1 VILGRASRLV
11 QELFY
16 VKLQVFCLFFCL
28 FARKVVLLPTQGL
41 KSFFKNDKMK
51 RKTCK
56 MRTLAMIMAVF
67 SSVAAMGQS
76 EKKNSEPDWLK
87 DFTSRITLNGY
98 AQGGWSYQNPNGE
111 PTNAYNLKRTLL
123 WAKARITD
131 RWSFMFMHDFSSV
144 VQEFYTD
151 YRLSKGNELT
161 VRLGQFKHSY
171 SMENPLSPTQLE
183 LIDVYSQAVLYLA
196 GEGPDP
202 LNGVNYGR
210 DMGLEIYGDLAKGL
224 VHYELALMSGQ
235 GINRRDLNNQK
246 DFIAK
251 LELRP
256 MLGFRVV
263 ASGYLGTG
271 CAVNKAAWNPDIQVG
286 DNYKRNRYSV
296 GAEYKT
302 QAYTG
307 SKYKEARPASIRA
320 EWLGGQDGDVGSR
333 GGYATVCIPVVDAL
347 DVVASGETFDR
358 NTKVDGWDQT
368 NLTLGLQYWFYKKCR
383 LQLQY
388 TRCLCGENISS
399 KDYDWLQAQV
409 QVAF

>member
-1 VILGRASRLV
+1 
-11 QELFY
+11 
-16 VKLQVFCLFFCL
+16 
-28 FARKVVLLPTQGL
+28 
-41 KSFFKNDKMK
+41 MK

-56 MRTLAMIMAVF
+56 MKLLAVVMAMA
-67 SSVAAMGQS
+67 SSLTASAQQ
-76 EKKNSEPDWLK
+76 KNSEIDWTK

-98 AQGGWSYQNPNGE
+98 AQGGWSYQNPNDK
-111 PTNAYNLKRTLL
+111 PQNAYNLKRTLL
-123 WAKARITD
+123 WAKARI
-131 RWSFMFMHDFSSV
+131 
-144 VQEFYTD
+144 

-161 VRLGQFKHSY
+161 VRFGQFKHSY
-171 SMENPLSPTQLE
+171 TMENPMSPTQLE
-183 LIDVYSQAVLYLA
+183 LVDVYSQAVLYLA

-210 DMGLEIYGDLAKGL
+210 DMGLEVYGDLAKGL

-235 GINRRDLNNQK
+235 GINRKDQNNQK

-256 MLGFRVV
+256 VDGFRVV

-271 CAVNKAAWNPDIQVG
+271 CAVGTAAWNPEINVG

-302 QAYTG
+302 QPYTG

-320 EWLGGQDGDVGSR
+320 EWLGGQDGNVGSR
-333 GGYATVCIPVVDAL
+333 GGYVTTTIPVVDAL
-347 DVVASGETFDR
+347 DIVASGETFDR

-368 NLTLGLQYWFYKKCR
+368 NLTVGLQYWFYKKCR
-383 LQLQY
+383 MQLQY
-388 TRCLCGENISS
+388 TRCMCGDMIG
-399 KDYDWLQAQV
+399 KDYNWLQAQM

>member
-1 VILGRASRLV
+1 
-11 QELFY
+11 
-16 VKLQVFCLFFCL
+16 
-28 FARKVVLLPTQGL
+28 
-41 KSFFKNDKMK
+41 MK

-56 MRTLAMIMAVF
+56 LRTLAVMLAVF
-67 SSVAAMGQS
+67 SSVAAMGQAS
-76 EKKNSEPDWLK
+76 QPQQEQKKKEKPEWLK
-87 DFTSRITLNGY
+87 ELSSRITLSGY
-98 AQGGWSYQNPNGE
+98 AQAGWSYQNPNNKA
-111 PTNAYNLKRTLL
+111 TNAYNLKRTLL

-131 RWSFMFMHDFSSV
+131 RWSFLFMHDFSSV

-151 YRLSKGNELT
+151 YRLSKNNELT
-161 VRLGQFKHSY
+161 VRLGQFKTAF

-210 DMGLEIYGDLAKGL
+210 DMGLEVYGDLAKGL

-235 GINRRDLNNQK
+235 GVNRKDLNNQK

-256 MLGFRVV
+256 VDGFRVV

-271 CAVNKAAWNPDIQVG
+271 CAVGTAAWNPEINVG

-302 QAYTG
+302 QPYTG

-320 EWLGGQDGDVGSR
+320 EWLGGQDGNVGSR
-333 GGYATVCIPVVDAL
+333 GGYVTTAIPVVDAL
-347 DVVASGETFDR
+347 DIVASGETFDR

-368 NLTLGLQYWFYKKCR
+368 NLTVGLQYWFYKKCR
-383 LQLQY
+383 MQLQY
-388 TRCLCGENISS
+388 TRCMCGDMIG
-399 KDYDWLQAQV
+399 KDYNWLQAQM

>member
-1 VILGRASRLV
+1 MRTKA
-11 QELFY
+11 
-16 VKLQVFCLFFCL
+16 
-28 FARKVVLLPTQGL
+28 L
-41 KSFFKNDKMK
+41 K
-51 RKTCK
+51 T
-56 MRTLAMIMAVF
+56 RTLAVLLAAF
-67 SSVAAMGQS
+67 SSTAAMGQQKS
-76 EKKNSEPDWLK
+76 DSDIDWLK

-98 AQGGWSYQNPNGE
+98 AQGGWSYQDPNGQKQ
-111 PTNAYNLKRTLL
+111 NSYNLKRTLL

-151 YRLSKGNELT
+151 YRITNDKSLS

-171 SMENPLSPTQLE
+171 TMENPMSPTQLE

-210 DMGLEIYGDLAKGL
+210 DMGLMVFGDLANNL
-224 VHYELALMSGQ
+224 LHYELALMSGQ
-235 GINRRDLNNQK
+235 GINRKDRNNQK

-251 LELRP
+251 LEVKP
-256 MLGFRVV
+256 FDGFRIVG
-263 ASGYLGTG
+263 SGYLGTG
-271 CAVNKAAWNPDIQVG
+271 NAVNDSVVKWNPTIKKG
-286 DNYKRNRYSV
+286 ENYKRNRYSV

-302 QAYTG
+302 RPYSKA
-307 SKYKEARPASIRA
+307 KYKEARPASIRA
-320 EWLGGQDGDVGSR
+320 EWLGGKDGDVNSR
-333 GGYATVCIPVVDAL
+333 GGYATLCIPVVDAL

-358 NTKVDGWDQT
+358 NTGVDGWDQT
-368 NLTLGLQYWFYKKCR
+368 NLTFGLQYWYYKKCR

-388 TRCLCGENISS
+388 TRCLCGDMIG
-399 KDYDWLQAQV
+399 DYYNWLQAQV

>member
-1 VILGRASRLV
+1 
-11 QELFY
+11 
-16 VKLQVFCLFFCL
+16 
-28 FARKVVLLPTQGL
+28 
-41 KSFFKNDKMK
+41 MK

-56 MRTLAMIMAVF
+56 MKLLAVMMMAG
-67 SSVAAMGQS
+67 SSLMASAQQKSS
-76 EKKNSEPDWLK
+76 EIDWTK

-98 AQGGWSYQNPNGE
+98 AQGGWSYQNPNDK
-111 PTNAYNLKRTLL
+111 PQNAYNLKRTLL

-144 VQEFYTD
+144 VQEYYTD

-171 SMENPLSPTQLE
+171 TMENPMSPTQLE
-183 LIDVYSQAVLYLA
+183 LVDVYSQAVLYLA

-210 DMGLEIYGDLAKGL
+210 DMGLEVYGDLAKGL

-235 GINRRDLNNQK
+235 GINRKDLNNQK

-256 MLGFRVV
+256 VDGFRVV

-271 CAVNKAAWNPDIQVG
+271 CAVGTAAWNPEINVG

-302 QAYTG
+302 QPYTG

-320 EWLGGQDGDVGSR
+320 EWLGGQDGNVGSR
-333 GGYATVCIPVVDAL
+333 GGYVTTTIPVVDAL
-347 DVVASGETFDR
+347 DIVASGETFDR

-368 NLTLGLQYWFYKKCR
+368 NLTVGLQYWFYKKCR
-383 LQLQY
+383 MQLQY
-388 TRCLCGENISS
+388 TRCMCGDMIG
-399 KDYDWLQAQV
+399 KDYNWLQAQM

>member
-1 VILGRASRLV
+1 
-11 QELFY
+11 
-16 VKLQVFCLFFCL
+16 
-28 FARKVVLLPTQGL
+28 
-41 KSFFKNDKMK
+41 MK

-56 MRTLAMIMAVF
+56 LRTLAIL
-67 SSVAAMGQS
+67 AAMGLCTMANAQQKDS
-76 EKKNSEPDWLK
+76 DIDWMK

-98 AQGGWSYQNPNGE
+98 AQGGWSYQDPNGQK
-111 PTNAYNLKRTLL
+111 TNAYNLKRTLL

-171 SMENPLSPTQLE
+171 TMENPMSPTQLE
-183 LIDVYSQAVLYLA
+183 LVDVYSQAVLYLA

-210 DMGLEIYGDLAKGL
+210 DMGLEVYGDLAKGVL
-224 VHYELALMSGQ
+224 HYELALMSGQ
-235 GINRRDLNNQK
+235 GINRKDLNNQK

-256 MLGFRVV
+256 VDGFRVV
-263 ASGYLGTG
+263 ASGYLVTG
-271 CAVNKAAWNPDIQVG
+271 CAVGTAKWNPDIQVG
-286 DNYKRNRYSV
+286 DNYKRNRYSI

-302 QAYTG
+302 QAYAG
-307 SKYKEARPASIRA
+307 GKYKEARPASIRA
-320 EWLGGQDGDVGSR
+320 EWLGGQDGKVGSR
-333 GGYATVCIPVVDAL
+333 GGYVTTCIPVVDAL
-347 DVVASGETFDR
+347 DIVASGETYDR
-358 NTKVDGWDQT
+358 NTKVEGWDQT
-368 NLTLGLQYWFYKKCR
+368 NLTIGLQYWFYKKCR
-383 LQLQY
+383 MQLQY

-399 KDYDWLQAQV
+399 KDYNWVQAQM

>member
-1 VILGRASRLV
+1 MKLLAVMMMAGSSLMASA
-11 QELFY
+11 Q
-16 VKLQVFCLFFCL
+16 Q
-28 FARKVVLLPTQGL
+28 
-41 KSFFKNDKMK
+41 KS
-51 RKTCK
+51 
-56 MRTLAMIMAVF
+56 
-67 SSVAAMGQS
+67 S
-76 EKKNSEPDWLK
+76 EIDWTK

-98 AQGGWSYQNPNGE
+98 AQGGWSYQNPNDK
-111 PTNAYNLKRTLL
+111 PQNAYNLKRTLL

-144 VQEFYTD
+144 VQEYYTD

-161 VRLGQFKHSY
+161 VRFGQFKHSY
-171 SMENPLSPTQLE
+171 TMENPMSPTQLE
-183 LIDVYSQAVLYLA
+183 LVDVYSQAVLYLA

-210 DMGLEIYGDLAKGL
+210 DMGLEVYGDLAKGL

-235 GINRRDLNNQK
+235 GVNRKDLNNQK

-256 MLGFRVV
+256 VDGFRVL

-271 CAVNKAAWNPDIQVG
+271 CAVGTAAWNPEINVG

-302 QAYTG
+302 QPYTG

-320 EWLGGQDGDVGSR
+320 EWLGGQDGNVGSR
-333 GGYATVCIPVVDAL
+333 GGYVTTTIPVVDAL
-347 DVVASGETFDR
+347 DIVASGETFDR

-368 NLTLGLQYWFYKKCR
+368 NLTVGLQYWFYKKCR
-383 LQLQY
+383 MQLQY
-388 TRCLCGENISS
+388 TRCMCGDMIG
-399 KDYDWLQAQV
+399 KDYNWLQAQM

>member
-1 VILGRASRLV
+1 
-11 QELFY
+11 
-16 VKLQVFCLFFCL
+16 
-28 FARKVVLLPTQGL
+28 
-41 KSFFKNDKMK
+41 MK

-56 MRTLAMIMAVF
+56 MKLLAVMMMAG
-67 SSVAAMGQS
+67 SSLMASAQQKSS
-76 EKKNSEPDWLK
+76 EIDWTK

-98 AQGGWSYQNPNGE
+98 AQGGWSYQNPNDK
-111 PTNAYNLKRTLL
+111 PQNAYNLKRTLL

-151 YRLSKGNELT
+151 YRLSKGNELP

-171 SMENPLSPTQLE
+171 TMENPMSPTQLE
-183 LIDVYSQAVLYLA
+183 LVDVYSQAVLYLA

-210 DMGLEIYGDLAKGL
+210 DMGLEVYGDLAKGL

-235 GINRRDLNNQK
+235 GVNRKDLNNQK

-256 MLGFRVV
+256 VDGFRVV

-271 CAVNKAAWNPDIQVG
+271 CAVGTAAWNPEINVG

-302 QAYTG
+302 QPYTG

-320 EWLGGQDGDVGSR
+320 EWLGGQDGNVGSR
-333 GGYATVCIPVVDAL
+333 GGYVTTAIPVVDAL
-347 DVVASGETFDR
+347 DIVASGETFDR

-368 NLTLGLQYWFYKKCR
+368 NLTVGLQYWFYKKCR
-383 LQLQY
+383 MQLQY
-388 TRCLCGENISS
+388 TRCMCGDMIG
-399 KDYDWLQAQV
+399 KDYNWLQAQM

>member
-1 VILGRASRLV
+1 
-11 QELFY
+11 
-16 VKLQVFCLFFCL
+16 
-28 FARKVVLLPTQGL
+28 
-41 KSFFKNDKMK
+41 MK

-56 MRTLAMIMAVF
+56 MKLLAVMMMMGSSLMASAQQK
-67 SSVAAMGQS
+67 SS
-76 EKKNSEPDWLK
+76 EIDWTK

-98 AQGGWSYQNPNGE
+98 AQGGWSYQNPNDK
-111 PTNAYNLKRTLL
+111 PQNAYNLKRTLL

-144 VQEFYTD
+144 VQEYYTD

-161 VRLGQFKHSY
+161 VRFGQFKHSY
-171 SMENPLSPTQLE
+171 TMENPMSPTQLE
-183 LIDVYSQAVLYLA
+183 LVDVYSQAVLYLA

-210 DMGLEIYGDLAKGL
+210 DMGLEVYGDLAKGL

-235 GINRRDLNNQK
+235 GVNRKDLNNQK

-256 MLGFRVV
+256 VDGFRVV

-271 CAVNKAAWNPDIQVG
+271 CAVGTAAWNPEINVG

-302 QAYTG
+302 QPYTG

-320 EWLGGQDGDVGSR
+320 EWLGGQDGNVGSR
-333 GGYATVCIPVVDAL
+333 GGYVTTAIPVVDAL
-347 DVVASGETFDR
+347 DIVASGETFDR

-368 NLTLGLQYWFYKKCR
+368 NLTVGLQYWFYKKCR
-383 LQLQY
+383 MQLQY
-388 TRCLCGENISS
+388 TRCMCGDMIG
-399 KDYDWLQAQV
+399 KDYNWLQAQM

>member
-1 VILGRASRLV
+1 
-11 QELFY
+11 
-16 VKLQVFCLFFCL
+16 
-28 FARKVVLLPTQGL
+28 
-41 KSFFKNDKMK
+41 MK
-51 RKTCK
+51 CKTCK
-56 MRTLAMIMAVF
+56 LKLLAVIATWGL
-67 SSVAAMGQS
+67 SITANAQQKGS
-76 EKKNSEPDWLK
+76 EIDWTK
-87 DFTSRITLNGY
+87 EFTSRITLNGY
-98 AQGGWSYQNPNGE
+98 AQGGWSYQDPNGVK
-111 PTNAYNLKRTLL
+111 TNAYNLKRTLL

-151 YRLSKGNELT
+151 YRVSKGNEMT

-171 SMENPLSPTQLE
+171 SMENPMSPTQLE
-183 LIDVYSQAVLYLA
+183 LVDVYSQAVLYLA

-210 DMGLEIYGDLAKGL
+210 DMGLEVFGDLAKGA

-235 GINRRDLNNQK
+235 GINRKDLNNQK

-256 MLGFRVV
+256 VQGFRVV

-271 CAVNKAAWNPDIQVG
+271 CAVGTAKWNPDINVG
-286 DNYKRNRYSV
+286 DNYTRNRYSV

-320 EWLGGQDGDVGSR
+320 EWLGGKDGNVGSR
-333 GGYATVCIPVVDAL
+333 GGYVTTCIPVVDAL
-347 DVVASGETFDR
+347 DIVASGETFDR

-368 NLTLGLQYWFYKKCR
+368 NLTVGLQYWFFKKCR
-383 LQLQY
+383 MQLQY

-399 KDYDWLQAQV
+399 KDYNWVQAQM